1 MKLYHYLAPYTKI
14 NWKWIKDLSVRPET
28 IKLLEEN
35 IGKKLLDIGFG
46 KDFLDMTSKAQ
57 AIKAKMNKWDHI
69 KLKASTQQKKWS
81 IDKMKSN
88 LQNGKKHLQIICMI
102 RGYYLKYIRNTYN
115 LIGKKKTLT

>member
-1 MKLYHYLAPYTKI
+1 M
-14 NWKWIKDLSVRPET
+14 SVRPET